1 MRYVISTATGVGGKD
16 DIKGGAGFDVILGGA
31 DDDSINAPT
40 GGKII
45 LGDSGRVN
53 LSGDDRDVFSIDEA
67 VGGIDQITGGADG
80 VGNIILGGAAGDI
93 ISGGSG
99 DDVIFGDS

>member
-1 MRYVISTATGVGGKD
+1 M
-16 DIKGGAGFDVILGGA
+16 ILGDVN
-31 DDDSINAPT
+31 DDKISAPT

-53 LSGDDRDVFSIDEA
+53 LSGDDRDVFSIDEG
-67 VGGIDQITGGADG
+67 VGGIDHIIGGADG
-80 VGNIILGGAAGDI
+80 AGNIILGGAAGDT

-99 DDVIFGDS
+99 DDVILGDSGRVHRAATHVLYVNTTAPSAG